1 MATYKEVMTSIN
13 AFLVNI
19 NKLSPLSDVLFQGVF
34 VKELS
39 NSNLVYAKKY
49 TNTNTGKRTHQ
60 SHLDLT
66 GHDTLKFFFGEHPS
80 SDEAYSQ
87 IMLDIPVDNLKLLQ
101 QLDNSTT
108 VKAQRGTPKKEVD
121 LPKRNIPANF
131 TFTHSSDLFYYA
143 YAFKK
148 LEGHSGD
155 QNQINRLQNK
165 DEFFDLCASAY
176 EKDLLV
182 FMKHSLNH
190 YICILIPSE
199 YSAELSELMG
209 NSANFSICNPSFDT
223 DKSSEAFCSIM
234 KNNVTQEFDDIDIS
248 NRSVSTGLSGY
259 DKEQFTKIRVG
270 QSSFRKLLIEQR
282 GCTCE
287 LCSVNVPEVLRASHI
302 QSWATSTPTERLDL
316 QNGLLLCA
324 NHDVLFDRHLI
335 TIDVETNKLLISSSI
350 SEDQQKELK
359 LIHPKTIYLSE
370 RMKAYMKK
378 HNNLF
383 ES

>member
-1 MATYKEVMTSIN
+1 MATYKEIMDSIN
-13 AFLVNI
+13 AFLVDI
-19 NKLSPLSDVLFQGVF
+19 NKLAPLSDVLFQGVF
-34 VKELS
+34 AKELS

-49 TNTNTGKRTHQ
+49 TNASTGKKTHQ

-66 GHDTLKFFFGEHPS
+66 GQDTLKFFFGEHPS
-80 SDEAYSQ
+80 SDEEYSQ
-87 IMLDIPVDNLKLLQ
+87 IMLDIPIDNLKLLQ
-101 QLDNSTT
+101 QLDNSIT
-108 VKAQRGTPKKEVD
+108 VKAQRGTPKKEVN
-121 LPKRNIPANF
+121 LLKRDIPANF

-148 LEGHSGD
+148 LEGHSGA

-165 DEFFDLCASAY
+165 DAFFNLCASAY
-176 EKDLLV
+176 EKDLLIL
-182 FMKHSLNH
+182 MKHSLNH
-190 YICILIPSE
+190 YVCILIPSE
-199 YSAELSELMG
+199 YSSELSKLMG
-209 NSANFSICNPSFDT
+209 NSTNFSIPNPAFDI

-234 KNNVTQEFDDIDIS
+234 EKNVLQEFDDINTS
-248 NRSVSTGLSGY
+248 NLSVSTGLSGY
-259 DKEQFTKIRVG
+259 DKEQFTKVRVG

-302 QSWATSTPTERLDL
+302 QSWASSTPAERLDL

-350 SEDQQKELK
+350 PEDQQKELK
-359 LIHPKTIYLSE
+359 LIHPKTISLGE

-378 HNNLF
+378 HNKLF
-383 ES
+383 EL